1 VLQVNW
7 FRKLLANLRAA
18 QDRTNQ
24 ERWDRE
30 QKRRR
35 DSLEYER
42 SSAQMRA
49 DIKAAEAWLEREME
63 QTLRDTLR

>member
-1 VLQVNW
+1 VNW

>member
-1 VLQVNW
+1 MNW